1 LSAIQG
7 PADDN
12 PAFSYDR
19 RVVGTFARL
28 SRGFWQGDS
37 ASVGWFWTLA
47 LAFALTVNVVIQV
60 GVNSWTGLF
69 FNALEQRDGAEV
81 GRLVLVFAG
90 LVVVVAGV
98 GVCIVL
104 TRETL
109 QVRWRAWLTRRLVG
123 LWFERQGYY
132 RLGLAESE
140 LANPEYRIA
149 DDTRMAIEPIVDFAI
164 GLTAAVLGAGTF
176 IGILWTIGGSYE
188 LDTGFVIPA
197 YMVLAAI
204 LHGLIA
210 SGLIVTVG
218 HSLMRKVGARNEAE
232 AHLRFALMRVR
243 ENAESVALGRGEGDE
258 RRQLDQFT
266 DNVVA
271 RWLAVVRQN
280 GRLTWVTNGHGAL
293 NPVVP
298 LLLATPKYLAG
309 DLTLGDVTQLAAAY
323 VQVQVAISWFVDNY
337 RRVAECYASVRR
349 VVELADAVLGLD
361 VTADATHGAIA
372 QKAAIGRGVELS
384 DLVISDRNGHA
395 LIDRIRVTIPQGR
408 RLLIAGAGGTG
419 KSMLVRAIAGLW
431 PWGEGAIGLPRGAE
445 IAFLV
450 ARAYLPTGSL
460 RRVLLFPDA
469 SRHVDD
475 RILHDALVRCGLSQ
489 LCDQLDR
496 IDRWEQALSSGER
509 QRLAIARLLIQRPDI
524 VILDDATGALDP
536 PDEAQIFAILREDLP
551 QATLITVARHPGLE
565 RFHDET
571 WVLSRSS
578 GGPSRLVVP
587 TGPEPAHAAEMMAV
601 PAV

>member
-1 LSAIQG
+1 LSAIPG
-7 PADDN
+7 PVDDN

-19 RVVGTFARL
+19 RVVVTFARL

-37 ASVGWFWTLA
+37 AAIGWFWTLA
-47 LAFALTVNVVIQV
+47 LAIALAVNVAIQV
-60 GVNSWTGLF
+60 GVNSWTGMF

-81 GRLVLVFAG
+81 GRLVMVFLG

-109 QVRWRAWLTRRLVG
+109 QVRWRAWLTRRLIG

-164 GLTAAVLGAGTF
+164 GLTAALLGAGTF
-176 IGILWTIGGSYE
+176 ISILWSIGGSFE
-188 LDTGFVIPA
+188 MTSGFTIPA

-210 SGLIVTVG
+210 SGLIVAVG

-243 ENAESVALGRGEGDE
+243 ENAESVALGRGETDE
-258 RRQLDQFT
+258 RRQLDQLT
-266 DNVVA
+266 GHVVA

-361 VTADATHGAIA
+361 VEGADGERSIGQRAIS
-372 QKAAIGRGVELS
+372 GRHVELS
-384 DLVISDRNGHA
+384 DLLIADRAGRP

-431 PWGEGAIGLPRGAE
+431 PWGEGTVGLPRGAE

-450 ARAYLPTGSL
+450 ARPYLPSGSL

-469 SRHVDD
+469 SRAVQDEVLD
-475 RILHDALVRCGLSQ
+475 DALMSCGLPQ
-489 LCDQLDR
+489 LCGALDR
-496 IDRWEQALSSGER
+496 VDRWEQALASGER
-509 QRLAIARLLIQRPDI
+509 QRLAIARLLIQRPEI

-571 WVLSRSS
+571 WMLSRVS
-578 GGPSRLVVP
+578 GGASRLIVP
-587 TGPEPAHAAEMMAV
+587 GKPEAVRPVEIMAV
-601 PAV
+601 PAA

>member
-1 LSAIQG
+1 LSAIPG
-7 PADDN
+7 PVDDN

-19 RVVGTFARL
+19 RVVGTFARV

-37 ASVGWFWTLA
+37 ATTGWFWTLA
-47 LAFALTVNVVIQV
+47 LAFALTVNVAIQV
-60 GVNSWTGLF
+60 GVNSWTGMF

-81 GRLVLVFAG
+81 GRLVMVFVG

-176 IGILWTIGGSYE
+176 IGILWSIGGSFE
-188 LDTGFVIPA
+188 TDAGFTIPA

-210 SGLIVTVG
+210 SGLIVAVG

-243 ENAESVALGRGEGDE
+243 ENAESVALGRGESDE

-349 VVELADAVLGLD
+349 VVELVDAVLDLD
-361 VTADATHGAIA
+361 LAGEDCRHSIA
-372 QKAAIGRGVELS
+372 QKAASGRGLELS
-384 DLVISDRNGHA
+384 DLVIADRSGRP

-431 PWGEGAIGLPRGAE
+431 PWGEGSVGLPRGAE

-450 ARAYLPTGSL
+450 ARPYLPAGSL

-469 SRHVDD
+469 SRALEDSVL
-475 RILHDALVRCGLSQ
+475 IDALDRCGLSQ
-489 LCDQLDR
+489 LANALDR
-496 IDRWEQALSSGER
+496 VERWEQALSSGER
-509 QRLAIARLLIQRPDI
+509 QRLAVARLLIQRPQI
-524 VILDDATGALDP
+524 IILDDATGALDP
-536 PDEAQIFAILREDLP
+536 PDEAQIFGILREDLP

-571 WVLSRSS
+571 WVLSRMV
-578 GGPSRLVVP
+578 GQPSRLIAP
-587 TGPEPAHAAEMMAV
+587 SRPELVHAAEIATV
-601 PAV
+601 PAE